1 MRVPAVASVRHLER
15 AHVADEPH
23 ARLEPREARVA
34 REAAPRVREAGSER
48 VELVAVAMPHGHRE
62 ELRGLGA
69 PLFAVPRND
78 VLELA
83 RALDENF
90 WGAGQALRAQ
100 GARRESPERATAG
113 LRVADDRDV
122 GPDRDAATLVMVRVP
137 GEPARGLPDA
147 IDLAPE
153 SLRFGR
159 RGEGGV
165 TLPPYLP
172 RGAACRRFR
181 RRWNVETCMPSGL
194 CPAPRNAATRLRN
207 PLGRGS
213 VRPSLPVGAE
223 ESKRFGSA
231 RAVRSGA
238 RALLRWLTWPE
249 RREPRVGERGDSR
262 RATAKTDARGSLPEV
277 GGEVASME
285 AEGCGRTL
293 RPQRVT
299 AVV

>member
-122 GPDRDAATLVMVRVP
+122 GGDPDAATLFMVRVP

-207 PLGRGS
+207 PLGRGNDRS
-213 VRPSLPVGAE
+213 ICGGRANTTLTLASSIKA
-223 ESKRFGSA
+223 A
-231 RAVRSGA
+231 RAASPCLRDLAPSRCGRRGLQTKRNRRSGCSSA
-238 RALLRWLTWPE
+238 PLWLR
-249 RREPRVGERGDSR
+249 
-262 RATAKTDARGSLPEV
+262 
-277 GGEVASME
+277 
-285 AEGCGRTL
+285 
-293 RPQRVT
+293 
-299 AVV
+299 